1 MIKDTKF
8 YKIIKRGFK
17 IIKNIATSILFLAVS
32 PIIIVFT
39 FSMLVSIGIICNI
52 TVDKELI
59 MELID
64 EALSNYIDDSE
75 DK

>member
-1 MIKDTKF
+1 MPL
-8 YKIIKRGFK
+8 FK
-17 IIKNIATSILFLAVS
+17 SNGDVLPDLRE

-64 EALSNYIDDSE
+64 EVLSNYINDSE